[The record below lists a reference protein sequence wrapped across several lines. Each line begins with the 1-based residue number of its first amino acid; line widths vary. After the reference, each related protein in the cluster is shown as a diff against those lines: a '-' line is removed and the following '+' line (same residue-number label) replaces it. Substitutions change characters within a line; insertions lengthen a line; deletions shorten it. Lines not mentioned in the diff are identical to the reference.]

1 MGRGYT
7 RERWK
12 MADDQKKP
20 KRGCEVEFQSEEKDI
35 NDTGYNE
42 GPAKYI
48 AAKAKCF
55 WEEIRKVFEI

>member
-1 MGRGYT
+1 
-7 RERWK
+7 